1 LAGVIEG
8 VCFFDFFEKIK
19 FFCLILRGGNYILF
33 LLQWLQD
40 EESLFRNSEPMQ
52 STGRDKG
59 QTGWFPADG
68 NDLRCFIYRQL
79 LL

>member
-1 LAGVIEG
+1 LKGFV
-8 VCFFDFFEKIK
+8 FFDFFEKIK
-19 FFCLILRGGNYILF
+19 FFCLILRGGNYILS

-40 EESLFRNSEPMQ
+40 EESLFRNSEPRT
-52 STGRDKG
+52 SAGREQG

-68 NDLRCFIYRQL
+68 NNLKCFIYRQL